1 MTDAEIDVSADP
13 AALARRA
20 AEWLVEQAQATPGTC
35 RISLSGG
42 STPRA
47 LYTLLA
53 AEPLRARMPWDRL
66 ELFWG
71 DERFVPPDHQDSNY
85 RMTRETML
93 DHVPLRADQVHRMPT
108 EGSPEEAARAYED
121 LLKRVYGNDT
131 LDPARPFFDVTLL
144 GMGPDGHTASLLPD
158 SDVLDE
164 RRKWVAAVSQGRP
177 EVRLTLTYP
186 LIDSSRIAAFLLNGK
201 EKAPAFAQIR
211 SGDTSLPA
219 GRVAPVGK
227 LIWFVDRAVLG

>member
-1 MTDAEIDVSADP
+1 MKDAQIDVSADG

-20 AEWLVEQAQATPGTC
+20 AEWLVEEANAVQGTC
-35 RISLSGG
+35 RIALSGG

-53 AEPLRARMPWDRL
+53 AEPLRSRMPWQRL

-71 DERFVPPDHQDSNY
+71 DERFVPSDDKDSNY

-93 DHVPLRADQVHRMPT
+93 DHVPIKPDQIHRMPT
-108 EGSPEEAARAYED
+108 EGRPGEAAQAYED
-121 LLKRVYGNDT
+121 LLKQTYGGDRI
-131 LDPARPFFDVTLL
+131 DPDRPFFDIMLL
-144 GMGPDGHTASLLPD
+144 GMGADGHTASLLPD

-164 RRKWVAAVSQGRP
+164 RVKWVVAVSQGRP

-186 LIDSSRIAAFLLNGK
+186 LIDSSRTVAFLLSGA
-201 EKAPAFAQIR
+201 EKAKAFAQIR
-211 SGDTSLPA
+211 AGDTTLPA
-219 GRVAPVGK
+219 ARVDPVGK
-227 LIWFVDRAVLG
+227 LLWFVDQAVVG

>member
-13 AALARRA
+13 ASLARRA
-20 AEWLVEQAQATPGTC
+20 AEWLVGQAVATTGTC

-71 DERFVPPDHQDSNY
+71 DERFVPPDAQDSNY
-85 RMTRETML
+85 RMTRETLL
-93 DHVPLRADQVHRMPT
+93 DHVPLRADQIHRMPT
-108 EGSPEEAARAYED
+108 DGTPEAAAQAYED
-121 LLKRVYGNDT
+121 LLKRVYGGDR
-131 LDPARPFFDVTLL
+131 LDPARPFFDIMLL

-158 SDVLDE
+158 SDLLDE
-164 RRKWVAAVSQGRP
+164 REKWVVAVSRGRP
-177 EVRLTLTYP
+177 EVRLSLTYP
-186 LIDSSRIAAFLLNGK
+186 LIDSSRTVAFLLNGA
-201 EKAPAFAQIR
+201 EKAPAFARIR

-219 GRVAPVGK
+219 GRVAPVGRV
-227 LIWFVDRAVLG
+227 LWFVDRAVLG

>member
-1 MTDAEIDVSADP
+1 MTEAEIDVSTDP
-13 AALARRA
+13 AALAQRA
-20 AEWLVEQAQATPGTC
+20 AEWLVEQAEATAGTC

-71 DERFVPPDHQDSNY
+71 DERFVPPDDKDSNY

-108 EGSPEEAARAYED
+108 EGSPEAAAQAYED
-121 LLKRVYGNDT
+121 LLKRVYGSDR

-158 SDVLDE
+158 SDVLNE
-164 RRKWVAAVSQGRP
+164 RTKWVAAVSQGRP

-186 LIDSSRIAAFLLNGK
+186 LIDSSRIAAFLLSGK
-201 EKAPAFAQIR
+201 EKAKAFAEIR

-219 GRVAPVGK
+219 ARVAPVGRA
-227 LIWFVDRAVLG
+227 LWFVDRAVLG

>member
-1 MTDAEIDVSADP
+1 MKEAEIDVSADP

-20 AEWLVEQAQATPGTC
+20 AEWLVEQAEASKGTF

-53 AEPLRARMPWDRL
+53 QEPLRSRMPWDRL

-71 DERFVPPDHQDSNY
+71 DERFVPPDHKDSNY

-93 DHVPLRADQVHRMPT
+93 DHVPLRAEQIHRMPT
-108 EGSPEEAARAYED
+108 DGSPETAARVYEA
-121 LLKRVYGNDT
+121 LLKQVYGSDR
-131 LDPARPFFDVTLL
+131 LDPARPFFDITLL

-158 SDVLDE
+158 TAALEE
-164 RRKWVAAVSQGRP
+164 RTKWVVAVSQGRP
-177 EVRLTLTYP
+177 EVRLSLTYP
-186 LIDSSRIAAFLLNGK
+186 LIDSSRIVAFLLNGR
-201 EKAPAFAQIR
+201 EKANVFAR
-211 SGDTSLPA
+211 VRAGDTGLPA
-219 GRVAPVGK
+219 ARVAPVGK
-227 LIWFVDRAVLG
+227 LIWFIDRAVLG